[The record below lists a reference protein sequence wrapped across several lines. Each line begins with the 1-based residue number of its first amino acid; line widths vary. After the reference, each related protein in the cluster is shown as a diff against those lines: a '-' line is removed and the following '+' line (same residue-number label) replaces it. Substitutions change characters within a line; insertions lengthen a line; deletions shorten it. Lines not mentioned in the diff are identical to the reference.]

1 MACREGPIDG
11 GGKRVKESRA
21 VLTPP
26 PGRHPSLWLL
36 VLITFSGTLAM
47 HMFVPALP
55 DASRDLGAS
64 IAVMQLT
71 ISLYILGLAV
81 GQLIYGPLSDYFGR
95 RPILLVGLV
104 LYTGAGIAAL
114 LAPDINDLI
123 VARLFQALGGCAG
136 LVLGRAIVRDSAAPA
151 DAARRL
157 AAMNLVVVAGPGLAP
172 LVGSL
177 LSSTFGWRSIFVLLS
192 GLGILNIVLTWRLL
206 PETGQAARNTTI
218 VSLARD
224 YRGLLSSRAFLGFA
238 MGGGFATTSMYA
250 FIAAAPFIF
259 VTQLHRPLHEVGI
272 YLGTLAVGV
281 SIGSA
286 VAIRLFGRM
295 GIERIMVLANALSAA
310 AALMLLLIVLLGGL
324 SVVAAVGLMALFTF
338 GAGMASPAAM
348 TKAVSVNP
356 RAVGSAAGL
365 YGFTQMA
372 IGAIC
377 TSLSGL
383 GQNPALAAAIVL
395 SATGLLAQ
403 AAFWLALRGDRS
415 QASGSEG

>member
-1 MACREGPIDG
+1 
-11 GGKRVKESRA
+11 
-21 VLTPP
+21 
-26 PGRHPSLWLL
+26 
-36 VLITFSGTLAM
+36 
-47 HMFVPALP
+47 
-55 DASRDLGAS
+55 
-64 IAVMQLT
+64 
-71 ISLYILGLAV
+71 
-81 GQLIYGPLSDYFGR
+81 
-95 RPILLVGLV
+95 
-104 LYTGAGIAAL
+104 
-114 LAPDINDLI
+114 
-123 VARLFQALGGCAG
+123 
-136 LVLGRAIVRDSAAPA
+136 
-151 DAARRL
+151 
-157 AAMNLVVVAGPGLAP
+157 
-172 LVGSL
+172 
-177 LSSTFGWRSIFVLLS
+177 
-192 GLGILNIVLTWRLL
+192 
-206 PETGQAARNTTI
+206 
-218 VSLARD
+218 
-224 YRGLLSSRAFLGFA
+224 

-272 YLGTLAVGV
+272 YLGALAVGV

-310 AALMLLLIVLLGGL
+310 AALLLLLIVLLGGL
-324 SVVAAVGLMALFTF
+324 SVVAAVGLMVLFTF

-372 IGAIC
+372 IGAVC

-415 QASGSEG
+415 QASGNDR